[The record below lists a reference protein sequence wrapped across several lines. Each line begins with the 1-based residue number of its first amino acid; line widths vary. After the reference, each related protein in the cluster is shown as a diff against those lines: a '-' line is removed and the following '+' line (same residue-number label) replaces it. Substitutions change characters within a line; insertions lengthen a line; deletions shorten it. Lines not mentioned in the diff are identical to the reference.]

1 MLCVSSGGKFVA
13 KISTNDITALFFFW
27 WGLLN
32 HVSIMHPRVGLSNK
46 KAAVGNMLFVFF
58 CRVFVILSLTNGR
71 RGYIFPLSRKSYNTT
86 LKTDAF
92 KISRA

>member
-1 MLCVSSGGKFVA
+1 MYPAEVNLLQRSQQMILLLC
-13 KISTNDITALFFFW
+13 FFFW